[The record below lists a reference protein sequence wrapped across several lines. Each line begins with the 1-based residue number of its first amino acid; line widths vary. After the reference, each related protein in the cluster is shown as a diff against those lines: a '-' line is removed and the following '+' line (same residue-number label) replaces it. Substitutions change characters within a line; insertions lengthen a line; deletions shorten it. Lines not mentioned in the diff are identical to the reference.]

1 MDSLIDQR
9 DFFLKIGD
17 TDGAKKANE
26 EIVALMKASK
36 ESMQEAQKKEMATG
50 AKKASN
56 DKLLMDLESDDDD
69 ATEDENLSS

>member
-1 MDSLIDQR
+1 
-9 DFFLKIGD
+9 
-17 TDGAKKANE
+17 
-26 EIVALMKASK
+26 MKASK
-36 ESMQEAQKKEMATG
+36 ESMQEAQKKEMATD